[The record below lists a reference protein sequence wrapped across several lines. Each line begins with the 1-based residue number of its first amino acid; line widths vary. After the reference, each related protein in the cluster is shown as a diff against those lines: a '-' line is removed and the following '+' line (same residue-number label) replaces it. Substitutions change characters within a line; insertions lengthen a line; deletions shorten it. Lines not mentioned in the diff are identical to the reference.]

1 MIPVSVE
8 AFRTVVILDT
18 EYVPVPGEP
27 YDPVALGVMEVG
39 SEHVRVYRRE
49 EVLRWRTLPFPCDAS
64 TLIVS
69 YNAAAES
76 GFLHALGLEMPCW
89 WLDLMAESRALRNVC
104 IAGKFLQ
111 KFATQHPEVYR
122 PNRDITLLETAAF
135 FEVPG
140 GDSDFK
146 EVSRDL
152 IVSRQWESGRAEVWQ
167 QILDYCA
174 SDVQLTERLYHK
186 MEPHIDVR
194 SALIRGRFAM
204 EQGRMTARG
213 IPVDRDTL
221 QHLKVEYKQMLQR
234 YREAV
239 DPDNTRLTAKG
250 RISQSWLARKLTAL
264 GIEQRHV
271 RTRTGKFT
279 TKAGDL
285 KETANEHGDV
295 ELQRVAQ
302 WAELIKIFVEGK
314 NGELRFSP
322 MGTDGRIRYSQLPFS
337 TNTGRAMALGDTAL
351 MALPK
356 WMRGLV
362 QPLPGEV
369 LLCADYSAEEFAVA
383 AGLSGDVQMQAAY
396 EAGDPYIEMAKLAG
410 VDEAHIVDVREM
422 YKSLVLGRMF
432 GMGLQRFRQ
441 RAGIPYGQA
450 VRAWQFFD
458 REFAKFRQWQKQ
470 VAAQARRQGWVATR
484 YGWRAKVYPSTRDT
498 SLMNW
503 AIQAGA
509 SDVLRVA
516 VLMLAGAGIDLLMTM
531 HDAVL
536 VSCREGQEAD
546 VEAEV
551 VRIMREASEVA
562 VNLPIRVDVQRVGPG
577 ERLLK
582 GKTAVEWQRVMSLL
596 ERVA

>member
-1 MIPVSVE
+1 MIPASVE
-8 AFRTVVILDT
+8 AFRSILVLDT
-18 EYVPVPGEP
+18 EYAYEPGEP
-27 YDPVALGVMEVG
+27 FDPVALGVTEVG
-39 SEHVRVYRRE
+39 EGEARVYRRE
-49 EVLRWRTLPFPCDAS
+49 EVLEWRTLPFPCDAS
-64 TLIVS
+64 TLIVC

-89 WLDLMAESRALRNVC
+89 WLDLMAESRVLRNVC
-104 IAGKFLQ
+104 IAGRFLQ
-111 KFATQHPEVYR
+111 KFAVQHPEVYR
-122 PNRDITLLETAAF
+122 PNRDIKLLETAAF
-135 FEVPG
+135 FEVEG

-146 EVSRDL
+146 EDSRAL
-152 IVSRQWESGRAEVWQ
+152 IESRQWESGKPEVWQ
-167 QILDYCA
+167 QILAYCA
-174 SDVQLTERLYHK
+174 SDVQVTERLYRK

-221 QHLKVEYKQMLQR
+221 HRLKVEHKQVLQR

-239 DPDNTRLTAKG
+239 DPDSTRLTAKG
-250 RISQSWLARKLTAL
+250 RVSQQWLAGKLIAL
-264 GIEQRHV
+264 GIEQRHA
-271 RTRTGKFT
+271 RTKTGKAST
-279 TKAGDL
+279 RASDL
-285 KETANEHGDV
+285 TETAGEYGDS

-302 WAELIKIFVEGK
+302 WAELIKIFAEGK

-322 MGTDGRIRYSQLPFS
+322 MGKDGRIRYSQFPFS

-383 AGLSGDVQMQAAY
+383 AGLSGDTRMQAAY
-396 EAGDPYIEMAKLAG
+396 AAGDPYEEMAKLAG
-410 VDEAHIVDVREM
+410 VDEASIMHVRDM

-441 RAGIPYGQA
+441 RSGVPYGQA

-458 REFAKFRQWQKQ
+458 REFAKFRQWQKR
-470 VAAQARRQGWVATR
+470 VAACARRQGWVATR

-516 VLMLAGAGIDLLMTM
+516 VLMLAEAGIDLLMTM

-536 VSCREGQEAD
+536 VSCREGQEAE
-546 VEAEV
+546 VQAEV
-551 VRIMREASEVA
+551 VRVMREASEVA
-562 VNLPIRVDVQRVGPG
+562 VDLPIRVDVQRVGPG
-577 ERLLK
+577 ERLLTA
-582 GKTAVEWQRVMSLL
+582 KTAAEWQRVMGLL
-596 ERVA
+596 ERAA